1 LGEEGHERE
10 EAKQD
15 RGGAAD
21 GEVRP
26 LALVIL
32 GVDGGNDAAVGFYSS
47 AGFEIISTTKILDQ
61 PPGEEIVSR

>member
-1 LGEEGHERE
+1 MGEEGHERE

-32 GVDGGNDAAVGFYSS
+32 GVDGGNDAAVGLYRS
-47 AGFEIISTTKILDQ
+47 AGFEIVSTTKILERPLD
-61 PPGEEIVSR
+61 GETVSR